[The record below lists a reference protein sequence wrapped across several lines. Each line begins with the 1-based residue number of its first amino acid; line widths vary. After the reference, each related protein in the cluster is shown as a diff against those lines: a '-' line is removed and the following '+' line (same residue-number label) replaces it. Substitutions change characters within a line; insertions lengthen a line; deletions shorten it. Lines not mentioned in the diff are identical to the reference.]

1 MLTGCAAPVPSDRSG
16 SDLSASSDTPAPSP
30 TVSSSHSEESDSS
43 QAAPETDPDP
53 VEHSSAS
60 QQASESSLG
69 PQNQEQIIQELLSAM
84 TLEEKVGQMFFV
96 CCPETGGA
104 ELAAQYKLGGYL
116 LFGRDFKDKTAQ
128 QVRDDIQ
135 SYQDASGI
143 PPADRDR

>member
-104 ELAAQYKLGGYL
+104 ELAASISWGAICCSAGISRTRQPSRCGMTSKAIRTPL
-116 LFGRDFKDKTAQ
+116 
-128 QVRDDIQ
+128 
-135 SYQDASGI
+135 AS
-143 PPADRDR
+143 PC